1 LTFLEKEAMLKIY
14 LGSPYTHS
22 DPSIMEDR
30 YLAACLKTS
39 QLAKEGYYV
48 YSPIVHWHPIASIY
62 ELPKDWKFWKKMD
75 RISISLMDEVWILKL
90 EGWSISE
97 GLGNEIL
104 LAKELNKPYVFI
116 DP

>member
-1 LTFLEKEAMLKIY
+1 MLKIY

-22 DPSIMEDR
+22 DPNVMEER

-48 YSPIVHWHPIASIY
+48 YSPIVHWHPIAKLYGLPRDWEFWQKVDRESIQ
-62 ELPKDWKFWKKMD
+62 
-75 RISISLMDEVWILKL
+75 LMDQVWILRL
-90 EGWSISE
+90 EGWSASI
-97 GLGNEIL
+97 GLDNEIL
-104 LAKELNKPYVFI
+104 IAKEFNKPYIFI